1 MIAIGA
7 GGIRTPAG
15 RVKSSLC
22 CRYTTTPSE
31 GVATFVC
38 QIEFHDALL
47 QSLGTE
53 LNRRSR
59 RIRTM
64 CFRYTTKR
72 SRDGRTRTDDSVV
85 PGHVGCRS
93 PTSRL
98 SVRTVGFEPTISWPP
113 ARRDTRLRY
122 ALPSSN
128 DPCGIRT
135 QPGQLER
142 LATSP
147 EVERAVCV
155 WTYLLCVPANRIFWR
170 WAGRRS
176 NPSLL
181 VFSQAL
187 NRLSYQPICVRCT
200 RSAQRKSPVS
210 FA

>member
-1 MIAIGA
+1 MFEC
-7 GGIRTPAG
+7 
-15 RVKSSLC
+15 V
-22 CRYTTTPSE
+22 
-31 GVATFVC
+31 
-38 QIEFHDALL
+38 
-47 QSLGTE
+47 GTE

-72 SRDGRTRTDDSVV
+72 SRDGRTRTDGPVV

-122 ALPSSN
+122 ALPSPN

-135 QPGQLER
+135 QPGQLAVSR
-142 LATSP
+142 WQKGLATSP
-147 EVERAVCV
+147 EVERAVCGRTFSV
-155 WTYLLCVPANRIFWR
+155 FRRTGLFWR
-170 WAGRRS
+170 RAGRRS
-176 NPSLL
+176 NPGTARRVVLL

-187 NRLSYQPICVRCT
+187 NRLSYQPICLRCS
-200 RSAQRKSPVS
+200 RAASVSCLPAAKRKSPVS